1 MKKVALLGYRGF
13 LGRALNNVLET
24 EAKIHLV
31 KIDRK
36 KFNSGNFDKNVDF
49 AINCAMPSA
58 RFWAENNPKLDFIE
72 TVKKTHDI
80 IDSFPNSKIIQISS
94 ISARTQ
100 QHKVYGRNKRAAEML
115 LDKNKHLIFRL
126 GPLYGEN
133 LSKGVIIDLI
143 KNQTVYVSGKSKY
156 GFTDINWV
164 SKMIINNIN
173 LFGIVELGAKG
184 YVSLLNLKN
193 KLSSNSEFCGEI
205 DNQIFTKMYCDK
217 NSLSHASEVIDFAKK
232 IKFKSKSE

>member
-24 EAKIHLV
+24 ETKIQLV

-36 KFNSGNFDKNVDF
+36 IFNSGNFDKNVDF

-94 ISARTQ
+94 ISARTC
-100 QHKVYGRNKRAAEML
+100 
-115 LDKNKHLIFRL
+115 
-126 GPLYGEN
+126 
-133 LSKGVIIDLI
+133 
-143 KNQTVYVSGKSKY
+143 
-156 GFTDINWV
+156 
-164 SKMIINNIN
+164 
-173 LFGIVELGAKG
+173 
-184 YVSLLNLKN
+184 LLNTSPSPRDK
-193 KLSSNSEFCGEI
+193 GEARMP
-205 DNQIFTKMYCDK
+205 D
-217 NSLSHASEVIDFAKK
+217 SA
-232 IKFKSKSE
+232 